1 MSWLRSLNFNL
12 YRDETS
18 SGFIPSLS
26 YSNQDKTV
34 WQHVKQSNY
43 KMVNNLYIF
52 DGYTRVVSE
61 PETNTVHRRSSSGLK
76 HPIQLEGRSTRR
88 DVSRQFSAISEV
100 RQDTWLAAMCDKE
113 GHLYPGDVI
122 FYRLGI
128 GSLWMDEWSVRMMRT
143 SGWDI
148 YVEVIFLSRAG
159 SDGAKH
165 LAKLSEGVEC
175 PLSNVTLKCKRK
187 PLAIKPFEVFIFRN
201 ITGMRGVL
209 LRAMAG
215 TSRKYATGKGC

>member
-61 PETNTVHRRSSSGLK
+61 PETNTVHRRSSGGLK

-100 RQDTWLAAMCDKE
+100 RQDTWLAATCDKE
-113 GHLYPGDVI
+113 
-122 FYRLGI
+122 R
-128 GSLWMDEWSVRMMRT
+128 RT
-143 SGWDI
+143 SVSQWCHFFPTRDRVFMDGW
-148 YVEVIFLSRAG
+148 VVWWKRA
-159 SDGAKH
+159 D
-165 LAKLSEGVEC
+165 E
-175 PLSNVTLKCKRK
+175 TY
-187 PLAIKPFEVFIFRN
+187 
-201 ITGMRGVL
+201 
-209 LRAMAG
+209 
-215 TSRKYATGKGC
+215 TSKSYS